1 MYSYE
6 YLYYDEVKVKSAVN
20 WVFSAPTFSRQQVC
34 IFFVVY
40 LKENIRKNIDIVNK
54 KEVLLP

>member
-6 YLYYDEVKVKSAVN
+6 YLYYDEVKLKSAVN
-20 WVFSAPTFSRQQVC
+20 WVFSAPTFSLQQVR

-40 LKENIRKNIDIVNK
+40 LKEKIRKNIDIVNK